1 MLMLQCCV
9 RLSVVC
15 NRNVCIVAKRCVL
28 PKNYL
33 KKQIGNGLWG
43 VEWRRNECSRARWR
57 NVNLKGQGRRYTSL
71 SRKWLETSYNG
82 H

>member
-33 KKQIGNGLWG
+33 KKQIGNGLW
-43 VEWRRNECSRARWR
+43 ES
-57 NVNLKGQGRRYTSL
+57 
-71 SRKWLETSYNG
+71 NG
-82 H
+82 DVTNAHVPDDVT